1 MFQGFVETPK
11 RKSLAV
17 VALAAALGVGGY
29 LLLRLPAYRLLSL
42 PSGLA
47 WLTPARVNVLALLL
61 LAAAAIVLLLG
72 CLTAFPAALVPPSL
86 RPNEMTLR
94 ANDYIT
100 AQNDARSTLVSAL
113 AGLLLLVTA
122 IFTWRQLVISQEAQ
136 VTERYTRAVELLGNA
151 DLAVRVGAIH
161 SLGRLAVDS
170 PKDDRSI
177 YTLLTAYVRN
187 HSPRA
192 MLKPGKAD
200 ESETWMAWQQRKMCE
215 KAHPDYGSLQKC
227 AADVQAALSVLADHP
242 DVLSDGRALKP
253 LLVDAH
259 LPGTSCGHARL
270 AHADLRG
277 ALLDNLDCR
286 TEDCPYANF
295 EQADFRGA
303 SLKKAQFGRANLRSA
318 HLGNADLTGAKLDR
332 TELQG
337 AKLQGATYNSETDFP
352 AGFDPFVRGL
362 KKAPT
367 STTPPPT
374 TTGAPTT
381 TTEAAATAKAP
392 TTTSADESATG

>member
-11 RKSLAV
+11 RKSVAV

-29 LLLRLPAYRLLSL
+29 LLLRLPAYWLLSL

-47 WLTPARVNVLALLL
+47 WLTPAWVNVLALLL

-86 RPNEMTLR
+86 RPNDPNDMTLR

-136 VTERYTRAVELLGNA
+136 VTERYTRAVELLGNS
-151 DLAVRVGAIH
+151 DLAVRVGAVH

-177 YTLLTAYVRN
+177 YNLLTAYIRN

-200 ESETWMAWQQRKMCE
+200 ESETWMAWQQRRMCE

-227 AADVQAALSVLADHP
+227 AADVQAALGVLADHP
-242 DVLSDGRALKP
+242 DVLSDGRPLKAV
-253 LLVDAH
+253 LVDAH
-259 LPGTSCGHARL
+259 LPGAACGHAQL

-286 TEDCPYANF
+286 TNDRPYANF

-303 SLKKAQFGRANLRSA
+303 SLKKAQFGRANLRGAQLVGLCQVGARARPRWRSQRGA
-318 HLGNADLTGAKLDR
+318 GRLHTGQAPAQQPSR
-332 TELQG
+332 TCSSPSSCHNVRPTRPVSG
-337 AKLQGATYNSETDFP
+337 GP
-352 AGFDPFVRGL
+352 A
-362 KKAPT
+362 APR
-367 STTPPPT
+367 SGSHGRPRPR
-374 TTGAPTT
+374 
-381 TTEAAATAKAP
+381 
-392 TTTSADESATG
+392 